1 MYETIFL
8 VTVYVYILANLKEV
22 YQELTKL
29 LQLILCIPITAVSSE
44 KNTSTLKRI
53 KTFLRNTMNYNQLT
67 NLCTLA
73 IEKKMLG
80 ELIIDPTFIDRVI
93 DTFSKT
99 NNRKITLTYKVI

>member
-1 MYETIFL
+1 M

-29 LQLILCIPITAVSSE
+29 LQLILCIPITAASNE
-44 KNTSTLKRI
+44 KNASTLKRI
-53 KTFLRNTMNYNQLT
+53 KTFLRNTMNHNKLT

-73 IEKKMLG
+73 IEKKMLS

-99 NNRKITLTYKVI
+99 NNRKITLTYKAI